1 MEYRDDTPITQEDI
15 DKLYD
20 AISVGD
26 LEQAAQKLAQWVKEK
41 MMGEQTRKSLA
52 LWAILQA
59 RITEYLIN
67 NTDNFEDLMNNL
79 KSELL
84 ERQGDVEKRQTDVE
98 NQFNAVVANATKDSE
113 VILARDS
120 QIYGAFP
127 TLDGRFERL
136 ESIVSQWVPMGF
148 TVTLKHNQNRKPE
161 VAVSYVEYAFG
172 TEPNGFGTGPA
183 GSFGGYHNRSV
194 QCMVDYPD
202 MNTCVI
208 HLPRSEALN
217 GKPVFEIDAWRLIDG
232 YKTLTFDLGEN
243 IDTEKALAGNADN
256 KASLDLWSGSIQG
269 ANLARGTTNEW
280 TKATN
285 FNGGTDQSIQV
296 ANIYLD
302 QVKAGDTLTVSVK
315 YQYSG
320 VTASNAYLSL
330 KGWGDVTAWGETAQ
344 MPRPD
349 KITLST
355 GNNTYSGTLTYSF
368 KVTEDMA
375 KNHYWWVAWY
385 TDNFNAGTTFEWSSF
400 KAEIGDTAT
409 PWVPAAENEPG
420 GVNLIKHTSNQLK
433 HATTANGLVV
443 VGNWDCKEFD
453 SLPDY
458 QGQKMTIRA
467 WIDKPASPTKVQI
480 WTNKGG
486 LYGNDVQT
494 GESGY
499 STVTG
504 VIPTGFTDWNVVIG
518 GRIANNELS
527 YKELKLELG
536 TVATPWSP
544 APEDLEVN
552 DK

>member
-1 MEYRDDTPITQEDI
+1 MEYRDDTPITQDDI

-26 LEQAAQKLAQWVKEK
+26 LEQAAQKLAKWVEEK

-67 NTDNFEDLMNNL
+67 NTDNFENLMNVL

-84 ERQGDVEKRQTDVE
+84 GRQGDVEKRQTDVE
-98 NQFNAVVANATKDSE
+98 NQFNAVIANATKDSE

-120 QIYGAFP
+120 QIYGTFP

-136 ESIVSQWVPMGF
+136 ESIVSQYVPMGF

-161 VAVSYVEYAFG
+161 VTVSYVEYAFG

-183 GSFGGYHNRSV
+183 GSFGGYHNRKV
-194 QCMVDYPD
+194 QCTVDYPD
-202 MNTCVI
+202 MDTCII

-243 IDTEKALAGNADN
+243 IDTEKALAGNEDN
-256 KASLDLWSGSIQG
+256 QASLDLWSGSIQG
-269 ANLARGTTNEW
+269 ANLARGTTNKW
-280 TKATN
+280 AKATN

-296 ANIYLD
+296 ANVYLD

-320 VTASNAYLSL
+320 VTASNAYLYL
-330 KGWGDVTAWGETAQ
+330 KGWGDVTAWGETGT

-355 GNNTYSGTLTYSF
+355 GGNTYSGTLTYSF

-385 TDNFNAGTTFEWSSF
+385 TDNVNAGTTFEWSSF

-409 PWVPAAENEPG
+409 PWVPAAENKAG
-420 GVNLIKHTSNQLK
+420 G
-433 HATTANGLVV
+433 
-443 VGNWDCKEFD
+443 
-453 SLPDY
+453 
-458 QGQKMTIRA
+458 
-467 WIDKPASPTKVQI
+467 
-480 WTNKGG
+480 
-486 LYGNDVQT
+486 
-494 GESGY
+494 
-499 STVTG
+499 
-504 VIPTGFTDWNVVIG
+504 
-518 GRIANNELS
+518 
-527 YKELKLELG
+527 
-536 TVATPWSP
+536 
-544 APEDLEVN
+544 
-552 DK
+552 

>member
-1 MEYRDDTPITQEDI
+1 MEYRDDTPITQDDI
-15 DKLYD
+15 DKLYA

-26 LEQAAQKLAQWVKEK
+26 LEQGAQKLAKWVEEK

-67 NTDNFEDLMNNL
+67 NTDNFEGLMNNL

-84 ERQGDVEKRQTDVE
+84 GRQGDVEKRQTDVE
-98 NQFNAVVANATKDSE
+98 NQFNAVIANATKDSE

-120 QIYGAFP
+120 QIYGTFP

-136 ESIVSQWVPMGF
+136 ESIVSQYVPMGF

-202 MNTCVI
+202 MDTCII

-217 GKPVFEIDAWRLIDG
+217 GKPVFEVDAWRLIDG

-243 IDTEKALAGNADN
+243 IDTEKALAGNGDN
-256 KASLDLWSGSIQG
+256 KASLDVWSGSIEG
-269 ANLARGTTNEW
+269 ANLARGTTDKW

-285 FNGGTDQSIQV
+285 FNGGVDQSIQV
-296 ANIYLD
+296 ANVYLD
-302 QVKAGDTLTVSVK
+302 QVKAGDTLTISVK

-320 VTASNAYLSL
+320 VTASNASLSL
-330 KGWGDVTAWGETAQ
+330 KGWGDVTAWGETGQ
-344 MPRPD
+344 MPRLD

-355 GNNTYSGTLTYSF
+355 GGNTYSGNLTYSF

-385 TDNFNAGTTFEWSSF
+385 TDNVNAGTTFEWSSF
-400 KAEIGDTAT
+400 KAEIGNTAT
-409 PWVPAAENEPG
+409 PWVPATENELG
-420 GVNLIKHTSNQLK
+420 GVNLIKNTSNKLVS
-433 HATTANGLVV
+433 ATTQNGLVIV
-443 VGNWDCKEFD
+443 SSPNSDNSI
-453 SLPDY
+453 SLSKY
-458 QGQKMTIRA
+458 QGKTVTLRA
-467 WIDKPASPTKVQI
+467 WIEKPASPTKIQI

-486 LYGNDVQT
+486 LYANAIAT

-504 VIPTGFTDWNVVIG
+504 VVPTDFTDWNIVIG
-518 GRIANNELS
+518 GRIANNSLS
-527 YKELKLELG
+527 YKEVKLELG
-536 TVATPWSP
+536 AVPTPWSP

>member
-15 DKLYD
+15 DKLYA

-120 QIYGAFP
+120 QIYGTFP

-148 TVTLKHNQNRKPE
+148 TVTLKHNQNRKPK

-183 GSFGGYHNRSV
+183 GSFGGYHNRDV
-194 QCMVDYPD
+194 QCMVEYPD
-202 MNTCVI
+202 LDTCII

-243 IDTEKALAGNADN
+243 IDTTKALAGNSDN
-256 KASLDLWSGSIQG
+256 QALIDQWHVEKL
-269 ANLARGTTNEW
+269 NLLGDTTNLW
-280 TKATN
+280 KNYKAEDDGLRDAHGRTVLLEPGTYTYAVTVEN
-285 FNGGTDQSIQV
+285 IDSSRKADIKVKDYAGGVVGRSKKLSSGQV
-296 ANIYLD
+296 
-302 QVKAGDTLTVSVK
+302 GRLTV
-315 YQYSG
+315 
-320 VTASNAYLSL
+320 T
-330 KGWGDVTAWGETAQ
+330 
-344 MPRPD
+344 
-349 KITLST
+349 
-355 GNNTYSGTLTYSF
+355 F
-368 KVTEDMA
+368 KVTTKQAYYLYPLAFEQGTQAGNYVRYKEESLFKGSED
-375 KNHYWWVAWY
+375 HPWSLPD
-385 TDNFNAGTTFEWSSF
+385 TDTVT
-400 KAEIGDTAT
+400 
-409 PWVPAAENEPG
+409 VPG
-420 GVNLIKHTSNQLK
+420 GVNLIKHTSNELTPV
-433 HATTANGLVV
+433 TTQQNGIFTIGTPTSDVF
-443 VGNWDCKEFD
+443 NT
-453 SLPDY
+453 LPKY
-458 QGQKMTIRA
+458 QGQSVALRV
-467 WIDKPASPTKVQI
+467 WIEKPTSLARIQI
-480 WTNKGG
+480 WTNNGA
-486 LYGNDVQT
+486 LYGTPVQA

-504 VIPTGFTDWNVVIG
+504 VLPTGFTNWNIVISG
-518 GRIANNELS
+518 QAGVSFS
-527 YKELKLELG
+527 YKDLKLELG

-544 APEDLEVN
+544 APEDLRK
-552 DK
+552 D

>member
-1 MEYRDDTPITQEDI
+1 MEYRDDTPITQDDI
-15 DKLYD
+15 DKLYS

-26 LEQAAQKLAQWVKEK
+26 LEQGAQKLAKWVKEK

-120 QIYGAFP
+120 QIYGTFP

-148 TVTLKHNQNRKPE
+148 TVTLKHNQNRKPK

-194 QCMVDYPD
+194 QCMVEYPD
-202 MNTCVI
+202 LDTCII

-243 IDTEKALAGNADN
+243 IDTEKALAGNGDN
-256 KASLDLWSGSIQG
+256 KASLDLWGGSIQG

-280 TKATN
+280 KKATN

-330 KGWGDVTAWGETAQ
+330 KGWGDVTAWSETAQ

-355 GNNTYSGTLTYSF
+355 GGNTYSGTLTYSF
-368 KVTEDMA
+368 KVTADMA

-385 TDNFNAGTTFEWSSF
+385 TDNVNAGTTFEWSSF

-433 HATTANGLVV
+433 HATTANGLVI
-443 VGNWDCKEFD
+443 VGNWDCNDFN
-453 SLPDY
+453 SLPKY
-458 QGQKMTIRA
+458 QGKKVTIRV
-467 WIDKPASPTKVQI
+467 WIEKPASPTKVQI

-544 APEDLEVN
+544 APEDLRK
-552 DK
+552 D

>member
-1 MEYRDDTPITQEDI
+1 MEYRDDTPITQDDI
-15 DKLYD
+15 DKLYA

-26 LEQAAQKLAQWVKEK
+26 LEQAAQKLAKWVEEK
-41 MMGEQTRKSLA
+41 MMGEQMRKSLA
-52 LWAILQA
+52 LWVILQA

-67 NTDNFEDLMNNL
+67 NTDNFENLMNNL

-148 TVTLKHNQNRKPE
+148 TVTLKHNQNRKPK

-183 GSFGGYHNRSV
+183 GSFGGYHNRDV
-194 QCMVDYPD
+194 QCMVEYPD
-202 MNTCVI
+202 LDTCII

-243 IDTEKALAGNADN
+243 IDTTKALAGNGDN
-256 KASLDLWSGSIQG
+256 KALIDQWHVEKL
-269 ANLARGTTNEW
+269 NLLGDTTNLWKNYKAEDDGEW
-280 TKATN
+280 DAYGRTVLLDPGTYTYAVTVENIDSSREADIKVKDYA
-285 FNGGTDQSIQV
+285 GGVVGRSKKLSSGQV
-296 ANIYLD
+296 
-302 QVKAGDTLTVSVK
+302 GRLTV
-315 YQYSG
+315 
-320 VTASNAYLSL
+320 T
-330 KGWGDVTAWGETAQ
+330 
-344 MPRPD
+344 
-349 KITLST
+349 
-355 GNNTYSGTLTYSF
+355 F
-368 KVTEDMA
+368 KVTTKQAYYLYPLAFEQGTQAGNYVRYKEESLFKGSED
-375 KNHYWWVAWY
+375 HPWSLPD
-385 TDNFNAGTTFEWSSF
+385 TDTVT
-400 KAEIGDTAT
+400 
-409 PWVPAAENEPG
+409 VPE

-443 VGNWDCKEFD
+443 VGNQSYKEFN

-458 QGQKMTIRA
+458 QGQKMTIRV
-467 WIDKPASPTKVQI
+467 WIDKPTSPTKVQI

-536 TVATPWSP
+536 AVPTPWSP

>member
-1 MEYRDDTPITQEDI
+1 MEYRDDTPITQDDI
-15 DKLYD
+15 DKLYS

-26 LEQAAQKLAQWVKEK
+26 LEQGAQKLAKWVEEK

-67 NTDNFEDLMNNL
+67 NTDNFENLMNNL

-84 ERQGDVEKRQTDVE
+84 GRQGDVEKRQTDVE

-120 QIYGAFP
+120 QIYGTFP

-148 TVTLKHNQNRKPE
+148 TVTLKHNQNRKPK

-183 GSFGGYHNRSV
+183 GSFGGYHNRDV
-194 QCMVDYPD
+194 QCMVEYPD
-202 MNTCVI
+202 LDTCII

-243 IDTEKALAGNADN
+243 IDTTKALAGNGDN
-256 KASLDLWSGSIQG
+256 KASLDLWAGSIQG

-280 TKATN
+280 KQATN

-296 ANIYLD
+296 ANVYLD

-320 VTASNAYLSL
+320 VTASNAYLYL
-330 KGWGDVTAWGETAQ
+330 KGWGDVTAWGEAGQ

-355 GNNTYSGTLTYSF
+355 GGNTYSGTLTYSF

-385 TDNFNAGTTFEWSSF
+385 TDNVNAGTTFEWSSF

-409 PWVPAAENEPG
+409 PWVPAAENEAG
-420 GVNLIKHTSNQLK
+420 GGKS
-433 HATTANGLVV
+433 
-443 VGNWDCKEFD
+443 D
-453 SLPDY
+453 
-458 QGQKMTIRA
+458 
-467 WIDKPASPTKVQI
+467 
-480 WTNKGG
+480 
-486 LYGNDVQT
+486 
-494 GESGY
+494 
-499 STVTG
+499 
-504 VIPTGFTDWNVVIG
+504 
-518 GRIANNELS
+518 
-527 YKELKLELG
+527 
-536 TVATPWSP
+536 
-544 APEDLEVN
+544 
-552 DK
+552 

>member
-1 MEYRDDTPITQEDI
+1 MAYRDETPITTDDT
-15 DKLYD
+15 DKLMNVLSIGNIDTVAMQVATWMREKMY
-20 AISVGD
+20 GD
-26 LEQAAQKLAQWVKEK
+26 DVREALAQWTLFSAKI
-41 MMGEQTRKSLA
+41 S
-52 LWAILQA
+52 
-59 RITEYLIN
+59 EYLIN
-67 NTDNFEDLMNNL
+67 DEQAFKLDITRTKND
-79 KSELL
+79 LL
-84 ERQGDVEKRQTDVE
+84 ERQGQVETRQTDIE
-98 NQFNAVVANATKDSE
+98 NQFREVVANVTKDSE
-113 VILARDS
+113 IILARDS
-120 QIYGAFP
+120 QIYGTFP
-127 TLDGRFERL
+127 TLDGRLERM
-136 ESIVSQWVPMGF
+136 ESLVSQYVPMGF

-243 IDTEKALAGNADN
+243 IDTTKALAGNSDN

-285 FNGGTDQSIQV
+285 FNGGTDQSIQI

-320 VTASNAYLSL
+320 VTASNASLQL
-330 KGWGDVTAWGETAQ
+330 KGWGDVTAWGETGQ
-344 MPRPD
+344 LPRPD

-355 GNNTYSGTLTYSF
+355 GGNTYSGTLTFSF
-368 KVTEDMA
+368 KVTEDMT

-385 TDNFNAGTTFEWSSF
+385 TDNVNAGTVFEWSSF

-409 PWVPAAENEPG
+409 PWVPAVENEAG
-420 GVNLIKHTSNQLK
+420 G
-433 HATTANGLVV
+433 A
-443 VGNWDCKEFD
+443 
-453 SLPDY
+453 
-458 QGQKMTIRA
+458 
-467 WIDKPASPTKVQI
+467 
-480 WTNKGG
+480 
-486 LYGNDVQT
+486 
-494 GESGY
+494 
-499 STVTG
+499 
-504 VIPTGFTDWNVVIG
+504 
-518 GRIANNELS
+518 
-527 YKELKLELG
+527 
-536 TVATPWSP
+536 
-544 APEDLEVN
+544 
-552 DK
+552 

>member
-52 LWAILQA
+52 LWVILQA

-120 QIYGAFP
+120 QIYGSFP
-127 TLDGRFERL
+127 TLDGRLERM
-136 ESIVSQWVPMGF
+136 ESLVSQYVPMGF

-243 IDTEKALAGNADN
+243 IDTEKALTGNNDN
-256 KASLDLWSGSIQG
+256 TSYIDQWSVEKL
-269 ANLARGTTNEW
+269 NLLGGTTNLW
-280 TKATN
+280 TTYKAKDDGLRDDHGRTVLLDPGTYTYAVTVEN
-285 FNGGTDQSIQV
+285 IDSSREADIKVKDYAGGVVGRSKKLSSGQV
-296 ANIYLD
+296 
-302 QVKAGDTLTVSVK
+302 GRLTV
-315 YQYSG
+315 
-320 VTASNAYLSL
+320 T
-330 KGWGDVTAWGETAQ
+330 
-344 MPRPD
+344 
-349 KITLST
+349 
-355 GNNTYSGTLTYSF
+355 F
-368 KVTEDMA
+368 KVTTKQAYYLYPLAFEQGTQAGNYVRYKEESLFKGSED
-375 KNHYWWVAWY
+375 HPWSLPD
-385 TDNFNAGTTFEWSSF
+385 TDTVT
-400 KAEIGDTAT
+400 
-409 PWVPAAENEPG
+409 VPE

-433 HATTANGLVV
+433 KVYIENSTVLGGAYSTDFSDFEKIKNKMITCRVWIENPEIQTRVQMWLQNGKSIY
-443 VGNWDCKEFD
+443 GNWIQ
-453 SLPDY
+453 P
-458 QGQKMTIRA
+458 GQ
-467 WIDKPASPTKVQI
+467 
-480 WTNKGG
+480 
-486 LYGNDVQT
+486 
-494 GESGY
+494 SGY
-499 STVTG
+499 STFTG
-504 VIPTGFTDWNVVIG
+504 YLDGSVGNAGWNLALKVEG
-518 GRIANNELS
+518 GSNRANVS

-544 APEDLEVN
+544 APEDLEG
-552 DK
+552 